1 MKTIYF
7 VNAQGKKVYVEVS
20 DEVAAAYRECQRE
33 EWQNDAY
40 ESYHTKSL
48 DEIVETGHDFEDEQA
63 DIEEICTLQETQK
76 ERAAL
81 LDKLRAVMPYLTEL
95 QRQTIHKLF
104 DLNMSQSEIA
114 REEGVLRCTIKE
126 RVDGIFV
133 KLKKLIEKKL

>member
-20 DEVAAAYRECQRE
+20 DEVATAYRECRRE
-33 EWQNDAY
+33 EWRNDAY
-40 ESYHTKSL
+40 EQYHSKSL
-48 DEIVETGHDFEDEQA
+48 DEIIKAGHDFEDEQA
-63 DIEEICTLQETQK
+63 DTEELYVEQEARK

-81 LDKLRAVMPYLTEL
+81 LDKLRAVMPQLTEL

-114 REEGVLRCTIKE
+114 KEEGVLRCTIKE
-126 RVDGIFV
+126 RIDGIFA
-133 KLKKLIEKKL
+133 KLKKLIEKN